1 MLFRSEQKEKNAE
14 KRKGDIQA
22 RIQDLDIEMSSIYIQ
37 YRAGRIDKE
46 AFLNLKVNREKE
58 KSNLMMELSKQ
69 EINVQHIR
77 KEAEEMNHFIRC
89 LWKGK
94 DRTELDSQAVRCLVK
109 KITVY
114 KDRRVEILF
123 HFGKSR

>member
-1 MLFRSEQKEKNAE
+1 MLFRS
-14 KRKGDIQA
+14 
-22 RIQDLDIEMSSIYIQ
+22 
-37 YRAGRIDKE
+37 
-46 AFLNLKVNREKE
+46 NREKE

-94 DRTELDSQAVRCLVK
+94 GSAELDSQAVRCLVK